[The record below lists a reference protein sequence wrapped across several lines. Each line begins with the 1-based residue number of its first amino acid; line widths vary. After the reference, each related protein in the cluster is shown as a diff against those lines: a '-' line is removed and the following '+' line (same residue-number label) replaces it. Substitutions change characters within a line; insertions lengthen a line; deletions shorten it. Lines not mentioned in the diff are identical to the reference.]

1 MSVQKVKIQK
11 DVTIPPLPGKEG
23 GGRPNKY
30 PWDKLQV
37 GDSFY
42 IDNQSSPY
50 SMLKA
55 YNYGLPIKKRI
66 KITRRLE
73 GKGQR
78 IWRIK

>member
-1 MSVQKVKIQK
+1 MSVQKVKIERG
-11 DVTIPPLPGKEG
+11 VPLTSRKNSG
-23 GGRPNKY
+23 GCPNKY
-30 PWDKLQV
+30 PWEKLEV

-73 GKGQR
+73 GNGQR